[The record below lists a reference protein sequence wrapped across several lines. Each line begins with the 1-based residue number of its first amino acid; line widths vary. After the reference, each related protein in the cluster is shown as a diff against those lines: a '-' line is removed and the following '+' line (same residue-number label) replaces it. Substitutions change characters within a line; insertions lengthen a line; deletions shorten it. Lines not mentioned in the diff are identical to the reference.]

1 MTKRI
6 LLLFL
11 FTFLV
16 ACSCTKQG
24 KLNHA
29 PIISVETLGVGSLDN
44 NCCTINGRIRI
55 LLDDNLKAKRVWF
68 YYAKGKMSLPDLI
81 SSGIRVDTEIDYNQ
95 DLSGLCGI
103 SYSRHDRFFE
113 ATISDVEKDTQYCF
127 VAGAEVKG
135 KKYFG
140 EVITFLHPSCPG
152 TPVFF

>member
-6 LLLFL
+6 LFLFL

-29 PIISVETLGVGSLDN
+29 PIISVETLGVGGIYN
-44 NCCTINGRIRI
+44 NSCTISGRVRI

-68 YYAKGKMSLPDLI
+68 YYAKGQMSLPDLI
-81 SSGIRVDTEIDYNQ
+81 SSGKRIDTAIDYNQ
-95 DLSGLCGI
+95 DNSGLCGI
-103 SYSRHDRFFE
+103 DYSRHDRFFE
-113 ATISDVEKDTQYCF
+113 ATIPDVEKDTKYCF
-127 VAGAEVKG
+127 VAAAEVKG